1 MIKYHH
7 YDYYTQQTF
16 QVLIISEYQRMEYAS
31 GSKLSIPEVN
41 EKYGSA
47 LNDKGIITSTGM
59 IKKRRIKPQ
68 ITRKA

>member
-1 MIKYHH
+1 
-7 YDYYTQQTF
+7 
-16 QVLIISEYQRMEYAS
+16 MEYAS